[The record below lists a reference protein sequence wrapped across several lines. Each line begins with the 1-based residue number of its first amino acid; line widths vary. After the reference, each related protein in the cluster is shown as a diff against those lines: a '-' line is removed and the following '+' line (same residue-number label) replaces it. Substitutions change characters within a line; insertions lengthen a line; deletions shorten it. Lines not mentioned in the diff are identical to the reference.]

1 MRGCNKGATD
11 AAGAH
16 GGSSGGGGGG
26 GSEESSRSVS
36 KKKPSGGGKKGGS
49 GGGGSGGKK
58 VLPVC
63 YLCGREFGT
72 ASLAIHVKECKK
84 RYEREHGKPAP
95 EAPDIP
101 GLGGGGGT
109 EDRVIM
115 PSAKDWEAYN
125 EQAWASAQAQ
135 LSPCELCGRTFQSDR
150 LPVHMRGCSG
160 PKKAAKDKA
169 ELTDAERK
177 TADAV
182 VGKMQDAVK
191 EKASK
196 TDRASGKAS
205 RALKGSGGKAK
216 SSREGGGDSRLA
228 VKPGSSAVAQRR
240 WELAAAVE
248 VDAALQAKAAA
259 QAKAAEEDGALE
271 EEEEEEG
278 GAELCQPADDAGA
291 EVEPI
296 EAGEFGGAS
305 GDPPRAAVVAGEQEV
320 LDVSHVVPPTSVL
333 TSARRAAA
341 VSSARGGGGDSKRG
355 AAGVG
360 GARGG
365 ATATGGGRPGAGGA
379 KLTAK
384 ERMTQLKELLDSGLV
399 SQDEFEAKRAEIL
412 ANI

>member
-1 MRGCNKGATD
+1 MHRLPGDAKGPTLPVCHLCGRQFGSNSIGIHLKSCAERYERERGRPAPPAPDLSDNGSGEAENAAAYDAWANDLEPCPHCSRKFLPDRLEVHMCGCNKGATD

-16 GGSSGGGGGG
+16 GGSSGGGSSGG

-150 LPVHMRGCSG
+150 LPVHKRGCSG

-191 EKASK
+191 ENAPEPE
-196 TDRASGKAS
+196 
-205 RALKGSGGKAK
+205 
-216 SSREGGGDSRLA
+216 SSPEPLA
-228 VKPGSSAVAQRR
+228 
-240 WELAAAVE
+240 
-248 VDAALQAKAAA
+248 
-259 QAKAAEEDGALE
+259 
-271 EEEEEEG
+271 
-278 GAELCQPADDAGA
+278 
-291 EVEPI
+291 
-296 EAGEFGGAS
+296 
-305 GDPPRAAVVAGEQEV
+305 
-320 LDVSHVVPPTSVL
+320 
-333 TSARRAAA
+333 
-341 VSSARGGGGDSKRG
+341 
-355 AAGVG
+355 
-360 GARGG
+360 
-365 ATATGGGRPGAGGA
+365 
-379 KLTAK
+379 
-384 ERMTQLKELLDSGLV
+384 
-399 SQDEFEAKRAEIL
+399 
-412 ANI
+412 